1 MSVLNKSTGVILTR
15 VMSIEG
21 SVDGTVL
28 HEHRCKNC
36 GAGFQCT
43 LPLCDGG
50 LADPDLCP
58 DCAEVLD
65 GIWSR

>member
-1 MSVLNKSTGVILTR
+1 VEICEKQLNLHKSIQ
-15 VMSIEG
+15 
-21 SVDGTVL
+21 GTYL
-28 HEHRCKNC
+28 HTHKCKNC
-36 GAGFQCT
+36 GEEFQCA